1 MRQSAPPIESTLH
14 VSNIPQSS
22 QQSHSPL
29 DFIQT
34 KLKSMELTGGSV
46 KSGIEHLLSSMDH
59 LEDSVEITE
68 HEIDHR
74 DHPQSQP
81 LQDLPPEIKH
91 VTKLHEKLP
100 PVVKL
105 ETLDLLTIEV
115 FGDDVPSF
123 KKDTSQDI
131 SDKKSDIPTTRFNPF
146 LKDDLETDSVSCSSD
161 SHCDNSLN
169 KHSLEGSDKLIP
181 RGPSN
186 IVSKSTKDSSP
197 SHDPS
202 LPTASAVSQ
211 STKHCSSSHDPVLTT
226 ATLTEERLS
235 SAVGDDDIVFNSKIK
250 RLKKKKKGI
259 V

>member
-46 KSGIEHLLSSMDH
+46 KSGIEHFLSSMDH

-74 DHPQSQP
+74 DHPQAQP
-81 LQDLPPEIKH
+81 PQDLPPEIKH

-105 ETLDLLTIEV
+105 ETPDLLTIEV

-123 KKDTSQDI
+123 KKDTSQD
-131 SDKKSDIPTTRFNPF
+131 SSNKMSDIPTTRFNPF
-146 LKDDLETDSVSCSSD
+146 LKDDLETDSVSCSAD
-161 SHCDNSLN
+161 SHCDNSFN
-169 KHSLEGSDKLIP
+169 KHSLEASDKLIP

-186 IVSKSTKDSSP
+186 AVSQSTKISSP
-197 SHDPS
+197 SHNLS

-211 STKHCSSSHDPVLTT
+211 STKDGSSSPDSVIPT

-250 RLKKKKKGI
+250 RHKKKKKGI